1 MLAQD
6 LLIVMRTVL
15 AAAIA
20 VEDAALGRRS
30 EGDGH
35 LQGPD
40 CQIALHTVADGQ
52 PNGTPEMQVEERA
65 VVRH

>member
-1 MLAQD
+1 
-6 LLIVMRTVL
+6 L
-15 AAAIA
+15 AAPVA
-20 VEDAALGRRS
+20 VEDAAFGWRS